1 MDPQTE
7 ESHRAALL
15 KQVGAAIFYGLS
27 SILIITVNKVVLTSY
42 KFPSP
47 QVVGLGQIIVTIG
60 VLRIAKFAGIVKFPD
75 FGLQSLKQV
84 FPLPLIYFG
93 NLVFGLAGTQKLSLP
108 MFTVLRRS
116 TLLLT
121 LIGEWL
127 LLGTTSSH
135 IVQFSIVIMIVG
147 AVIAAL
153 NDLAFNLPGY
163 IFVTINNIFTS
174 SNVLYMKKV
183 LGENDLGKYGILY
196 YNALLMV
203 VPAGLLAFWT
213 GDIEAAYKFDQWKDG
228 LFLTHFLLSCFMG
241 FILMYATVLCT
252 AVNSPL
258 TTTVTGCIKNIAVTY
273 LGMILGGDYVFSAVN
288 FAGVNLS
295 VFGSLVFSGAKYRE
309 QVAKVQ
315 TQKGT
320 NVNV

>member
-127 LLGTTSSH
+127 LLG
-135 IVQFSIVIMIVG
+135 
-147 AVIAAL
+147 
-153 NDLAFNLPGY
+153 
-163 IFVTINNIFTS
+163 
-174 SNVLYMKKV
+174 
-183 LGENDLGKYGILY
+183 
-196 YNALLMV
+196 
-203 VPAGLLAFWT
+203 
-213 GDIEAAYKFDQWKDG
+213 
-228 LFLTHFLLSCFMG
+228 
-241 FILMYATVLCT
+241 
-252 AVNSPL
+252 
-258 TTTVTGCIKNIAVTY
+258 
-273 LGMILGGDYVFSAVN
+273 
-288 FAGVNLS
+288 
-295 VFGSLVFSGAKYRE
+295 
-309 QVAKVQ
+309 
-315 TQKGT
+315 
-320 NVNV
+320 